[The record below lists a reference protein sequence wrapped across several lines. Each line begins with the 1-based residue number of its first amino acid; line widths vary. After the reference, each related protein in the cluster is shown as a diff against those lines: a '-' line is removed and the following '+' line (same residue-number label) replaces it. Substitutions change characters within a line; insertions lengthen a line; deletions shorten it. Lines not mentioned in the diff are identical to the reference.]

1 MTLFRIVFL
10 SLSLSA
16 LAATS
21 YVAWYGLGG
30 SSGEETRS
38 IRQGSNGAGSIA
50 GRIK

>member
-10 SLSLSA
+10 TLGLSA
-16 LAATS
+16 IGATG
-21 YVAWYGLGG
+21 YVAWYGYGG
-30 SSGEETRS
+30 TSTDVSKS